1 MNKHE
6 KQMTMKTTLKYLL
19 IALTF
24 AAFLTFAPD
33 TQAKMK
39 AKKDCAACCKQGGDC
54 CEKCGD
60 DKCAACCDKKAD
72 NDMMKDHIMMI
83 DGKVMMMKGGKSL
96 PLDKELSLSNGAKV
110 TPDGS
115 VTMKDG
121 KKMMMK
127 EGEIMNMDGEMVKH
141 EGH

>member
-1 MNKHE
+1 
-6 KQMTMKTTLKYLL
+6 MTMKTTLKHVL
-19 IALTF
+19 IALAF
-24 AAFLTFAPD
+24 AAFLTLAPN

-39 AKKDCAACCKQGGDC
+39 ATKDCAACCKQGGDC

-72 NDMMKDHIMMI
+72 NPMMKDHLMMQG
-83 DGKVMMMKGGKSL
+83 GKVMMMKGGKSM

-110 TPDGS
+110 TVDGN

-121 KKMMMK
+121 TKMMMK
-127 EGEIMNMDGEMVKH
+127 EGDMMTMDGEMMKH
-141 EGH
+141 DMKEHPH